1 VCRLFDVLDRLVEVA
16 NTVVVIGH
24 NLDVIKNIDWVI
36 DFGLERGDPEGE
48 IVPEGPPREVAKSKR
63 S

>member
-1 VCRLFDVLDRLVEVA
+1 VRRLFDVLDRLVEVG

-24 NLDVIKNIDWVI
+24 NLDGIKNIDWVI
-36 DFGLERGDPEGE
+36 DLGLERGDPEGE
-48 IVPEGPPREVAKSKR
+48 IAPEGPPREAAKSKC